1 MTESTFPPYPTVD
14 DLPAGMTEKESYE
27 FAFRVMAEQGDR
39 LGDYLFAAVRQ
50 AGAGRGKEAWAL
62 MDRWIAMS
70 EMMES
75 IHGSPIT
82 LTYRACD
89 RIKAEESRHS

>member
-1 MTESTFPPYPTVD
+1 MTEPIFPPYPTID
-14 DLPAGMTEKESYE
+14 DLPAGMTEKERYE
-27 FAFRVMAEQGDR
+27 FAFRVMAEQGDL
-39 LGDYLFAAVRQ
+39 LGDYLFAAVRK

-70 EMMES
+70 EMMVS

-89 RIKAEESRHS
+89 RIKAETGEGS